1 MSPEN
6 CFELR
11 FGFENLDIYTLQAL
25 WEPYTDLLLA
35 IGKHLGHIET
45 IESRMPGELQFIPK
59 LDPREPF
66 STFPLKSASEIVQLL
81 KKSVDEPSGSQ
92 ESKLV
97 LNKKYHAYFRV

>member
-11 FGFENLDIYTLQAL
+11 LGFEYLQIYTWQAL
-25 WEPYTDLLLA
+25 WERYTDLLLS

-45 IESRMPGELQFIPK
+45 IESQMPGELQFV
-59 LDPREPF
+59 LQLNQREPLLI
-66 STFPLKSASEIVQLL
+66 FPLKSASEIVQLL
-81 KKSVDEPSGSQ
+81 KKSVDEPSGNQ

-97 LNKKYHAYFRV
+97 LN